1 MAEVTEERMTI
12 PKFNDN
18 PTDSFHLWK
27 LRMEAIME
35 SRDFYDVVFG
45 IEKRHR
51 SPTDEGDSG
60 QIEAIN
66 ILQAAY

>member
-1 MAEVTEERMTI
+1 MAEVTEERMTV
-12 PKFNDN
+12 PKFNDK

-27 LRMEAIME
+27 LRMEAIVE
-35 SRDFYDVVFG
+35 SRDLYDVVVG
-45 IEKRHR
+45 IEKRHK
-51 SPTDEGDSG
+51 SPTDEEDSG